1 MDPNDLYKQTLLKH
15 SRQPKN
21 EQALPRATHQA
32 KVINTLCG
40 DEVTVYLELK
50 DDIIS
55 SASFVGQCCSIC
67 KASASMLT
75 EKLPLL
81 TLPEAKQ
88 FSQQLI
94 DELKDKDQS
103 LTLKEDDDLRS
114 LEGVKQ
120 FTSRIRCATLPW
132 EAFLKSQSTD
142 S

>member
-1 MDPNDLYKQTLLKH
+1 MNPNDLYKQTLLKH

-21 EQALPRATHQA
+21 EQVLPRATHQA

-81 TLPEAKQ
+81 ELREAKQ

-94 DELKDKDQS
+94 DELKNKDQS
-103 LTLKEDDDLRS
+103 LTLLS
-114 LEGVKQ
+114 L
-120 FTSRIRCATLPW
+120 IHI
-132 EAFLKSQSTD
+132 
-142 S
+142 